1 MIPLF
6 TVSPPEIDAQLPL
19 SIGSGGTLI
28 VYTPGGVSDPFTLGS
43 ITPTSPSISQVI
55 DTGTNNLVP
64 AVYRAENGILVTLT
78 NPVHKGDQLIIYA
91 SGLGPTIPAVE
102 AGAQA
107 PSNPPAV
114 VVTKPVVTLD
124 GATCP
129 VVSAILTPGQIGI
142 YQVIVNVP
150 KGIQQGLFIPLTIS
164 QGGSTSI
171 VYVRVVE

>member
-1 MIPLF
+1 
-6 TVSPPEIDAQLPL
+6 V
-19 SIGSGGTLI
+19 
-28 VYTPGGVSDPFTLGS
+28 
-43 ITPTSPSISQVI
+43 VI
-55 DTGTNNLVP
+55 
-64 AVYRAENGILVTLT
+64 
-78 NPVHKGDQLIIYA
+78 
-91 SGLGPTIPAVE
+91 
-102 AGAQA
+102 
-107 PSNPPAV
+107 
-114 VVTKPVVTLD
+114 TKPVVTLD